1 MLACTA
7 LVGCTSDD
15 VIDNVTPDKDGLKN
29 FVTKINLNLP
39 KISNESRGYNPSSP
53 TYNDGVANEYAVNSV
68 TVKFYDVLK
77 NHLGDATEITWTDDL
92 DNDNVSRYGYV
103 SFRSV
108 TQPYYAV
115 VFVNAPEASASD
127 LQNKSIAEM
136 KEIFFNQTTYPIS
149 TTAGSITSNEVT
161 TGNFFMTNSSHRNT
175 AKDIV
180 QEVNISEATAEV
192 KENMTLENALKE
204 ISEDK
209 IAEIYV
215 ERVVAKVELGVN
227 LTTTNNKAVDGNPGL
242 YQLKYI
248 TTGEE
253 TDGSNKEWSPYAIK
267 VTDWMLNG
275 TNKTFYPLKKIVANW
290 EDNWYNTGRSFW
302 AIDSNYEN
310 GDYCTD
316 VTTALLDDDDL
327 SSYDL
332 NYYKLSQIEGDV
344 STNTVSNPQYCYEN
358 TYDPAKVTT
367 NSAATHV
374 VLKAQY
380 YKQNGTTWAPVNAS
394 EYIYRINQVIFNEAN
409 MKERIAAALI
419 DKYDY
424 YASGSTVKMS
434 EKELVNAITLTVDD
448 KTAVTTI
455 GLVEGTTVKN
465 KNLETERTSTDSWNL
480 EFNGGTIVGYKGG
493 FCYYTIPIKH
503 FATGAEGEK
512 VSDLGHYGVVRNH
525 WYVLDVTSIAG
536 FGDPGTENP
545 IIPEEEEELKDWVVK
560 CKINI
565 NAWAK
570 VTQGNITVGGG
581 NSAWD

>member
-7 LVGCTSDD
+7 LVGCTNNDD
-15 VIDNVTPDKDGLKN
+15 IVNNNENNDGLKN
-29 FVTKINLNLP
+29 FVTKVNVNFP
-39 KISNESRGYNPSSP
+39 NVSNNSRATYDDGIPS
-53 TYNDGVANEYAVNSV
+53 EYAVSSI
-68 TVKFYDVLK
+68 TVKFYDVQK
-77 NHLGDATEITWTDDL
+77 NHLGDANTENLTWTEDL
-92 DNDNVSRYGYV
+92 DDDNVSRSAYV

-115 VFVNAPEASASD
+115 VFINAPSGSAAD
-127 LQNKSIAEM
+127 LQNKAIAEM
-136 KEIFFNQTTYPIS
+136 KEISFNQTNYPIT
-149 TTAGSITSNEVT
+149 TTAGNE
-161 TGNFFMTNSSHRNT
+161 NFFMTNSSHLNT
-175 AKDIV
+175 AGDIV
-180 QEVNISEATAEV
+180 QEVNVSKATAEV
-192 KENMTLENALKE
+192 EESMDITQALAQIKD
-204 ISEDK
+204 ED
-209 IAEIYV
+209 IADIYV

-227 LTTTNNKAVDGNPGL
+227 LTTTNNKAVDGISGL

-302 AIDSNYEN
+302 AIDNNYEN
-310 GDYCTD
+310 GVYCTD

-332 NYYKLSQIEGDV
+332 NYYKLAQINGKV
-344 STNTVSNPQYCYEN
+344 STSTESNPQYCYEN
-358 TYDPAKVTT
+358 TYDPAKAT

-380 YKQNGTTWAPVNAS
+380 YEQNGDRWTPVN
-394 EYIYRINQVIFNEAN
+394 ENNYIYRINQVIFNETN
-409 MKERIAAALI
+409 MKARIAAALI

-424 YASGSTVKMS
+424 YAADATTKMT
-434 EKELVNAITLTVDD
+434 ETQLADAITFTVDN
-448 KTAVTTI
+448 KTSETSINLAT
-455 GLVEGTTVKN
+455 GTTVKN
-465 KNLETERTSTDSWNL
+465 KNTETDRTSTLSWND
-480 EFNGGTIVGYKGG
+480 EFNGGTIIGYKGG

-503 FATGAEGEK
+503 FATGAEDEE
-512 VSDLGHYGVVRNH
+512 VSDLGHYGVVRNL